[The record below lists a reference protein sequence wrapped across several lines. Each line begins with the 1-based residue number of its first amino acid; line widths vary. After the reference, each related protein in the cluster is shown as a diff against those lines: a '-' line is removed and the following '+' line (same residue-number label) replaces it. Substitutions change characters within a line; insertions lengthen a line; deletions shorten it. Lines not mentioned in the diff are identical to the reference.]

1 MDSIAYIIND
11 KLAYLSDVNKFYNK
25 DFKYFKDLKYLIIDC
40 LRFKKHPSHFN
51 LDDIIIIN
59 SILKPKKI
67 ILTNLH
73 SDFDYNKLLKI
84 LPNNII
90 PGYDGLSV
98 NI

>member
-1 MDSIAYIIND
+1 M
-11 KLAYLSDVNKFYNK
+11 FYKK

-51 LDDIIIIN
+51 LEDVIKIN

-73 SDFDYNKLLKI
+73 LDFDYNKLLNI

-90 PGYDGLSV
+90 PGYDGFSV

>member
-1 MDSIAYIIND
+1 M
-11 KLAYLSDVNKFYNK
+11 FYKK

-51 LDDIIIIN
+51 LEDVIKIN

-73 SDFDYNKLLKI
+73 SDFDYNKLLNI

-90 PGYDGLSV
+90 PGYDGFSV

>member
-1 MDSIAYIIND
+1 M
-11 KLAYLSDVNKFYNK
+11 
-25 DFKYFKDLKYLIIDC
+25 
-40 LRFKKHPSHFN
+40 RFKKHPSHFN
-51 LDDIIIIN
+51 LEDVIKIN

-73 SDFDYNKLLKI
+73 SDFDYNKLLNI

-90 PGYDGLSV
+90 PGYDGFSV

>member
-1 MDSIAYIIND
+1 M
-11 KLAYLSDVNKFYNK
+11 FYKK
-25 DFKYFKDLKYLIIDC
+25 DLKYFKDLKYLIIDC

-51 LDDIIIIN
+51 LEDVIKIN

-73 SDFDYNKLLKI
+73 SDLDYNRLLNI

-90 PGYDGLSV
+90 PGYDGLNV